1 MKEYNVTWFRKQNVK
16 ARFLFTFIPKLQ
28 IKHFVG
34 NGTLPT
40 IPTMPTIPTVPTM
53 GPNSSTP
60 NKGMPT
66 HINPRFM
73 SAFQ

>member
-1 MKEYNVTWFRKQNVK
+1 MKTRI
-16 ARFLFTFIPKLQ
+16 FLILIPKLQ

-60 NKGMPT
+60 NKGILT
-66 HINPRFM
+66 NINLRFM
-73 SAFQ
+73 SVFLCGYLQ